1 MVCASGSLSSSERTK
16 NFLNANGLFYNH
28 DHPFLDFFI
37 QGIDIKAIEIEGIKI
52 KAIEIED
59 SKLKDSNSKDSVK
72 LFSDWKFQLSLQSS
86 AILID

>member
-37 QGIDIKAIEIEGIKI
+37 QGIDIKAIEIE
-52 KAIEIED
+52 AIEGIE
-59 SKLKDSNSKDSVK
+59 LKDSEDQSHNKNILNSRKDQ
-72 LFSDWKFQLSLQSS
+72 F
-86 AILID
+86 

>member
-37 QGIDIKAIEIEGIKI
+37 QGIDIKAIEIEGIRI
-52 KAIEIED
+52 KAIEIEAIEIEVTEIEV
-59 SKLKDSNSKDSVK
+59 SELKD
-72 LFSDWKFQLSLQSS
+72 
-86 AILID
+86 

>member
-37 QGIDIKAIEIEGIKI
+37 QGIDIKAIEIE
-52 KAIEIED
+52 AIEGIE
-59 SKLKDSNSKDSVK
+59 LKDEDQSHNKNILNSRKDQ
-72 LFSDWKFQLSLQSS
+72 F
-86 AILID
+86 

>member
-37 QGIDIKAIEIEGIKI
+37 QGIDIKGIEIEGIDI
-52 KAIEIED
+52 EAIEIEVIEIEAIEM
-59 SKLKDSNSKDSVK
+59 KDLEVK
-72 LFSDWKFQLSLQSS
+72 K
-86 AILID
+86 

>member
-37 QGIDIKAIEIEGIKI
+37 QGIDIEGIEIEAIEI
-52 KAIEIED
+52 KAIEIEAIEIEAIEIEAIEIED
-59 SKLKDSNSKDSVK
+59 SELSDSNSNK
-72 LFSDWKFQLSLQSS
+72 QSL
-86 AILID
+86 

>member
-37 QGIDIKAIEIEGIKI
+37 QGIDIKAIEIEAIEIEAIEI
-52 KAIEIED
+52 KAIEIEAIEIEEFVI
-59 SKLKDSNSKDSVK
+59 KVLTKRLKKT
-72 LFSDWKFQLSLQSS
+72 FQKS
-86 AILID
+86 

>member
-37 QGIDIKAIEIEGIKI
+37 QGIDIKAIEIEGIRI
-52 KAIEIED
+52 KAIEIEAIEIEVTEIEV
-59 SKLKDSNSKDSVK
+59 SELKDLLSKCYRR
-72 LFSDWKFQLSLQSS
+72 
-86 AILID
+86 

>member
-37 QGIDIKAIEIEGIKI
+37 QGKDIEGIEIEGIRIKAIEIE
-52 KAIEIED
+52 AIEIEV
-59 SKLKDSNSKDSVK
+59 SELKDSNSKDS
-72 LFSDWKFQLSLQSS
+72 LMLLSD
-86 AILID
+86 

>member
-37 QGIDIKAIEIEGIKI
+37 QGIDIKAIEIEGIRI
-52 KAIEIED
+52 KAIEIEAIEIEVTEIEV
-59 SKLKDSNSKDSVK
+59 SELKDSNSKDS
-72 LFSDWKFQLSLQSS
+72 LMLLSD
-86 AILID
+86 

>member
-37 QGIDIKAIEIEGIKI
+37 QGIDIKAIEIEGIRI
-52 KAIEIED
+52 KAIEIEAIEIEVTEIED
-59 SKLKDSNSKDSVK
+59 SELKDSNSKDS
-72 LFSDWKFQLSLQSS
+72 LMLLSD
-86 AILID
+86 

>member
-37 QGIDIKAIEIEGIKI
+37 QGIDIEGIEIEGIDI
-52 KAIEIED
+52 EGIEIEAIEIE
-59 SKLKDSNSKDSVK
+59 
-72 LFSDWKFQLSLQSS
+72 
-86 AILID
+86 AIEIEEFVIKVLTKKRD

>member
-37 QGIDIKAIEIEGIKI
+37 QGIDIKAIEIEGIRI
-52 KAIEIED
+52 KAIEIEAIEIEVTEIEV
-59 SKLKDSNSKDSVK
+59 SELKDSNSKDS
-72 LFSDWKFQLSLQSS
+72 FYATF
-86 AILID
+86 